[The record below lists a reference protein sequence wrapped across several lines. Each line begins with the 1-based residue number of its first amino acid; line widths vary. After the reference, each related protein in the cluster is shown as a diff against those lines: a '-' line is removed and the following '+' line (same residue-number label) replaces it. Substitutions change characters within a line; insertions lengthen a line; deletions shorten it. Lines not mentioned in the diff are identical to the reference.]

1 LPDRA
6 GTFRPLTSVWSKPFG
21 LGRHATSSISHEI
34 VFPTDE
40 ELKSTPLKLQKRTSI
55 SKAPGG
61 FQFLNNGHS
70 QSAHERAGKRT
81 RDPAKF
87 GSNLSGFD
95 SDSGEDEL
103 KTPLGFGKPWLEH
116 KRSSSPLVFV
126 GYAELSREVGNDIDV
141 EKELA
146 QVKTGLGAHEE
157 YSDFEEDDITSAA
170 AVKQKRDRDTSGWSP
185 DFLRRHRESGGSS
198 TTSQRTAVDYSVVSS
213 APAPEGAVPITPS
226 LIKAIDRI
234 TVAQQAVFGA
244 AGVPPRP
251 GLPPSKSSKL
261 ADMSGLPRAQVLPC
275 AEEDSSARW
284 DAFWRDVHEKAA
296 NAR

>member
-1 LPDRA
+1 
-6 GTFRPLTSVWSKPFG
+6 LTSVWSRLFG
-21 LGRHATSSISHEI
+21 LERHATPPEI

-55 SKAPGG
+55 SKALGG
-61 FQFLNNGHS
+61 FEFQDQLNNGRS
-70 QSAHERAGKRT
+70 QSARERAGKRT

-87 GSNLSGFD
+87 GSNLSDSD

-116 KRSSSPLVFV
+116 KRASSPPVSV
-126 GYAELSREVGNDIDV
+126 GFAKSLREVGNDNIDV
-141 EKELA
+141 EKESA
-146 QVKTGLGAHEE
+146 KVKAGLGAHEE

-170 AVKQKRDRDTSGWSP
+170 AVKQKRDRDAPGWSP

-198 TTSQRTAVDYSVVSS
+198 TTSQRTAVDPSVVSS

-234 TVAQQAVFGA
+234 TIAQQAVFGA
-244 AGVPPRP
+244 AGVQPRP
-251 GLPPSKSSKL
+251 GFPPSKSSNP
-261 ADMSGLPRAQVLPC
+261 ADMSGLPRAQVPHSSG
-275 AEEDSSARW
+275 AEEGMSARW

-296 NAR
+296 HAR